1 MPHAAERKAQGRL
14 KIALLKLE
22 RMNFL
27 SPNCYYIDINKKTWI
42 KMSEANDLHGS
53 DV

>member
-1 MPHAAERKAQGRL
+1 MPYAAEIKAQEKL

-22 RMNFL
+22 RMN
-27 SPNCYYIDINKKTWI
+27 PNCYYSIDINKKTWI
-42 KMSEANDLHGS
+42 EMSEAYDLHGS